1 LLTDHV
7 AVDTGSFLEREGRAS
22 CCLSESAGW
31 VDSPQGCDA
40 DLERTSANR
49 PGLEGLPALLD
60 YHYGAIVKGMPKDSL
75 AEVTAI
81 PELGST
87 TESEQMY
94 LITVA
99 RAIEGGA
106 LGPVPISRIASELGV
121 SVPSANE
128 MVRKLDSRGLLLY
141 EPYRGVLLSHVG
153 QQVADQVLRTRR
165 LWATFLADHL
175 GFSPAD
181 ADDQACHLEHAT
193 TPEAADR
200 LAAFLGN
207 PEAGPLGKPIPQT
220 TIAEHRQPTV
230 RLTDLP
236 VGETAEVISIAAT
249 DRAGEFLAAE
259 GVVVGSPLTVTAAGS
274 SGVLVNTGGGDTHLT
289 ARIAAAIHVRGT

>member
-1 LLTDHV
+1 
-7 AVDTGSFLEREGRAS
+7 
-22 CCLSESAGW
+22 
-31 VDSPQGCDA
+31 
-40 DLERTSANR
+40 
-49 PGLEGLPALLD
+49 
-60 YHYGAIVKGMPKDSL
+60 MPEDSL
-75 AEVTAI
+75 AEVTAL

-106 LGPVPISRIASELGV
+106 AGPVPISKIASTLGV

-165 LWATFLADHL
+165 LWATFLAVHL

-193 TPEAADR
+193 TPEAANR

-207 PEAGPLGKPIPQT
+207 PEAGPLGKPIPPTAT
-220 TIAEHRQPTV
+220 TEHRQPTV

-236 VGETAEVISIAAT
+236 VGASAEVISIAAA
-249 DRAGEFLAAE
+249 DRTAEFLVAE
-259 GVVVGSPLTVTAAGS
+259 GVTVGSRVAVAAAGS
-274 SGVLVNTGGGDTHLT
+274 SGVLVDTGIGETHL
-289 ARIAAAIHVRGT
+289 AAAIAAAIHVRRS

>member
-1 LLTDHV
+1 
-7 AVDTGSFLEREGRAS
+7 
-22 CCLSESAGW
+22 
-31 VDSPQGCDA
+31 
-40 DLERTSANR
+40 
-49 PGLEGLPALLD
+49 
-60 YHYGAIVKGMPKDSL
+60 MPEELL
-75 AEVTAI
+75 AEVAAL
-81 PELGST
+81 PELSST

-106 LGPVPISRIASELGV
+106 VGPVPISKIASALGV

-128 MVRKLDSRGLLLY
+128 MVRKLDTRGLLLY

-165 LWATFLADHL
+165 LWATFLAQHL
-175 GFSPAD
+175 GFSPSD

-200 LAAFLGN
+200 LAVFLGN
-207 PEAGPLGKPIPQT
+207 PEAGPLGRPIPQT
-220 TIAEHRQPTV
+220 AATEHRQSTV

-236 VGETAEVISIAAT
+236 VGTTAEVISIAAANRT
-249 DRAGEFLAAE
+249 AEFLAAE
-259 GVVVGSPLTVTAAGS
+259 GIAVGAQVTIAAVGG
-274 SGVLVNTGGGDTHLT
+274 SGVLLQAGDSDVHL
-289 ARIAAAIHVRGT
+289 AGEIAAAIHVRGT

>member
-1 LLTDHV
+1 
-7 AVDTGSFLEREGRAS
+7 
-22 CCLSESAGW
+22 
-31 VDSPQGCDA
+31 
-40 DLERTSANR
+40 
-49 PGLEGLPALLD
+49 
-60 YHYGAIVKGMPKDSL
+60 MPEDSL
-75 AEVTAI
+75 AEITAL
-81 PELGST
+81 PELSST

-99 RAIEGGA
+99 RAVEGGA
-106 LGPVPISRIASELGV
+106 VGPVPISKIASALGV

-165 LWATFLADHL
+165 LWATFLAEHL

-193 TPEAADR
+193 TPEAANR

-220 TIAEHRQPTV
+220 ATTEQRQPTV

-236 VGETAEVISIAAT
+236 VGVTAEVVSIAAS
-249 DRAGEFLAAE
+249 DRIAEFLAAE
-259 GVVVGSPLTVTAAGS
+259 GVVAGSRVTVAAAGS
-274 SGVLVNTGGGDTHLT
+274 SGVLVNTGGGDAHLT
-289 ARIAAAIHVRGT
+289 ADIAAAIHVRGA

>member
-1 LLTDHV
+1 
-7 AVDTGSFLEREGRAS
+7 
-22 CCLSESAGW
+22 
-31 VDSPQGCDA
+31 
-40 DLERTSANR
+40 
-49 PGLEGLPALLD
+49 
-60 YHYGAIVKGMPKDSL
+60 MPEQSL
-75 AEVTAI
+75 AKVTAL
-81 PELGST
+81 PELKST

-99 RAIEGGA
+99 RAVEGGA
-106 LGPVPISRIASELGV
+106 VGPVPISRVASALGV

-165 LWATFLADHL
+165 LWATFLAEHL

-193 TPEAADR
+193 TPEAADS

-207 PEAGPLGKPIPQT
+207 PEAGPLGRPIPRVD
-220 TIAEHRQPTV
+220 AAGHRPPTS
-230 RLTDLP
+230 RLDEIP
-236 VGETAEVISIAAT
+236 VGATAEVISVTASGPTLQFLNSEGI
-249 DRAGEFLAAE
+249 RAGVHLA
-259 GVVVGSPLTVTAAGS
+259 VVAAGS
-274 SGVLVNTGGGDTHLT
+274 TGLLVDLNGNAVHINGPLAESVEVRPMGGVD
-289 ARIAAAIHVRGT
+289 APA

>member
-1 LLTDHV
+1 
-7 AVDTGSFLEREGRAS
+7 
-22 CCLSESAGW
+22 
-31 VDSPQGCDA
+31 
-40 DLERTSANR
+40 
-49 PGLEGLPALLD
+49 
-60 YHYGAIVKGMPKDSL
+60 MPEESL
-75 AEVTAI
+75 AEITAL
-81 PELGST
+81 PELSST

-106 LGPVPISRIASELGV
+106 VGPVPISKIAAALDV

-165 LWATFLADHL
+165 LWATFLAEHL
-175 GFSPAD
+175 GFSPSD

-193 TPEAADR
+193 TPEAANR

-220 TIAEHRQPTV
+220 ATTEHRKPTV
-230 RLTDLP
+230 RLSDLP
-236 VGETAEVISIAAT
+236 VGAKAEVISIAAA
-249 DRAGEFLAAE
+249 DRTAEFLAAE
-259 GVVVGSPLTVTAAGS
+259 GVTVGLQVTVLAAGS
-274 SGVLVNTGGGDTHLT
+274 SGALVATGSGDTHL
-289 ARIAAAIHVRGT
+289 AAEIAAAIHVRGT

>member
-1 LLTDHV
+1 MP
-7 AVDTGSFLEREGRAS
+7 E
-22 CCLSESAGW
+22 ESMA
-31 VDSPQGCDA
+31 
-40 DLERTSANR
+40 EIT
-49 PGLEGLPALLD
+49 AL
-60 YHYGAIVKGMPKDSL
+60 
-75 AEVTAI
+75 
-81 PELGST
+81 PELSST

-99 RAIEGGA
+99 RAVEGGSIR
-106 LGPVPISRIASELGV
+106 PVPISKIASALGV

-165 LWATFLADHL
+165 LWALFLAEHL
-175 GFSPAD
+175 GFSPSD

-207 PEAGPLGKPIPQT
+207 PEAGPLGKPIPQVAAT
-220 TIAEHRQPTV
+220 EHRQSTV

-236 VGETAEVISIAAT
+236 VGATAEVISIAAT
-249 DRAGEFLAAE
+249 DRTAEFLVAE
-259 GVVVGSPLTVTAAGS
+259 GVAIGSQVTVVAAGS
-274 SGVLVNTGGGDTHLT
+274 SGVLVAAGDSDVHLAGG
-289 ARIAAAIHVRGT
+289 IAAAIHVRRI